1 MILNKRTIYA
11 VLIIWVLIFGLLIR
25 FGLLPL
31 FEDVEENSRE
41 LAFQKEALQFL
52 EFRIEDFE
60 HFKENYS
67 YYQSVLEKIDNSFVN
82 QEVPIEFIEFLE
94 KEAEKSGLSIGISP
108 LIVARGGGDLGSPVG
123 FQISLMGNFPDCL
136 RFLERLEQ
144 SSFFV
149 EISQLNISKA
159 SVKKTMKTEL
169 ETVETGDVSF
179 ILKIKAFSK
188 EGTS

>member
-94 KEAEKSGLSIGISP
+94 KEAEKSGLSIRISP
-108 LIVARGGGDLGSPVG
+108 LTVARGGGDLGSPVG

-159 SVKKTMKTEL
+159 SVKKTMKTGL